1 MSPPSGS
8 GDVPC
13 LVVEELALLLK
24 FPSKCGS
31 IVSCALLNKKELIG
45 FKCSDSAEISVSFTD
60 DVYVV

>member
-45 FKCSDSAEISVSFTD
+45 FMCSDSAEIS
-60 DVYVV
+60 